1 MQNQQHLAP
10 SRAFFLFALAALCCI
25 MNAVLKN
32 GDRVYIIEGLGD
44 LGKLV
49 SHLLNE
55 IVQVSVY
62 QEITV

>member
-1 MQNQQHLAP
+1 
-10 SRAFFLFALAALCCI
+10 
-25 MNAVLKN
+25 MNVVLKN
-32 GDRVYIIEGLGD
+32 GDRVYVIEGLGD